1 MTWNGAARLVAA
13 GSEPWK
19 EDGQVKFTND
29 VRLRAPSASYLTEQS
44 VIEYLKAIECP
55 CLLVRGEEGMVTD
68 TDAFL
73 ARKEAFG
80 ASGGGVLQDLVLP
93 GKHHFHLDD
102 NTAPLVADRVA
113 AFLHGGEVEGDHVP
127 ATGSSRL

>member
-1 MTWNGAARLVAA
+1 MPN
-13 GSEPWK
+13 
-19 EDGQVKFTND
+19 
-29 VRLRAPSASYLTEQS
+29 RLRAPSASYLTEQS

-93 GKHHFHLDD
+93 GKHHFHVSRRADFEILINTLFFNAIYVGRLDD
-102 NTAPLVADRVA
+102 LYI
-113 AFLHGGEVEGDHVP
+113 FCL
-127 ATGSSRL
+127 LYLW